1 MLKKR
6 IITYGK
12 KNSDV
17 YINIKNKKNKIKI
30 YKKNYI
36 LNLKQKSSIDIDN
49 NKIYPA
55 SFDLENMIVV
65 SSSTLFGDLAKGSNF
80 GIESVDFLVN
90 GEQLEVVDH
99 RGVRSITSGSSY
111 AAPRVAAMA
120 ARYFAKNPDSKI
132 LEFKLVLIKRAIK
145 KSNNLVKYGWIP
157 DPLDNYLF

>member
-1 MLKKR
+1 MGSNNINDWQCFFKEAKK
-6 IITYGK
+6 
-12 KNSDV
+12 SHD
-17 YINIKNKKNKIKI
+17 
-30 YKKNYI
+30 I
-36 LNLKQKSSIDIDN
+36 LFIVTAGNNNLDIDN
-49 NKIYPA
+49 NQIYPA

-120 ARYFAKNPDSKI
+120 ARYFAKNPDSNI
-132 LEFKLVLIKRAIK
+132 LEFKSILIKRAIK
-145 KSNNLVKYGWIP
+145 KSNRLVKYGWIP